1 MTFCFARRYRR
12 ARLLLLVIPAHF
24 ALVADPA
31 AGLTLEESEQLALSA
46 DPAIIARESRAL
58 ALQDQAV
65 ADGQLPDPKLL
76 VSVWNVPL
84 DDFSMKK
91 EPMSQLRT
99 GISQAFPRGDSLQY
113 RRQRSEWLSK
123 AETAAMRD
131 TRAEIR
137 RNVRETFLE
146 LYYQEQATRIIEQT
160 RSLFEQLVDITRAH
174 YASGRVSQ
182 QDVLLAQLELSR
194 LDDRATGISQQR
206 DVQRAALSRWIG
218 EAAWAPIDATFPLL
232 PAVPT
237 RTAIERSLPD
247 HPAIKAASATVEAS
261 QQSVSEAREQYKPG
275 FEVGVQYLKRFGNNP
290 DGSDRPDQMA
300 AMLTMDLPLFT
311 EKRQDKRLSASQQ
324 ETEAAI
330 QTREQTLRELRRT
343 LASEYARWQRL
354 GEQETLYQEH
364 LLREA
369 SASAEAAVNAYQS
382 GTNEFTTLMRAR
394 ITELDIRLQDMRI
407 RIDRARTQAR
417 LLYLLPEPDSARLT
431 HEGEQP

>member
-182 QDVLLAQLELSR
+182 QDVLLAQLEL
-194 LDDRATGISQQR
+194 
-206 DVQRAALSRWIG
+206 
-218 EAAWAPIDATFPLL
+218 
-232 PAVPT
+232 
-237 RTAIERSLPD
+237 
-247 HPAIKAASATVEAS
+247 
-261 QQSVSEAREQYKPG
+261 
-275 FEVGVQYLKRFGNNP
+275 
-290 DGSDRPDQMA
+290 
-300 AMLTMDLPLFT
+300 
-311 EKRQDKRLSASQQ
+311 
-324 ETEAAI
+324 
-330 QTREQTLRELRRT
+330 
-343 LASEYARWQRL
+343 
-354 GEQETLYQEH
+354 
-364 LLREA
+364 
-369 SASAEAAVNAYQS
+369 
-382 GTNEFTTLMRAR
+382 
-394 ITELDIRLQDMRI
+394 
-407 RIDRARTQAR
+407 
-417 LLYLLPEPDSARLT
+417 
-431 HEGEQP
+431 